1 MASLTHNAL
10 LRNLAQAEQRGQ
22 TERAARIR
30 RRLARFGFKEPRA
43 PQPVQEPVAS
53 PVEEPVVEEPT
64 VEESAVEVQAVEEPA
79 VEAPLFASPQAD
91 ELARELGLGPHAF
104 SFEPSG
110 QGGYTVADVRR
121 AAQE

>member
-1 MASLTHNAL
+1 MASLTHIAL
-10 LRNLAQAEQRGQ
+10 LRNLAQAERRGQ
-22 TERAARIR
+22 AERAARIR

-43 PQPVQEPVAS
+43 PK
-53 PVEEPVVEEPT
+53 PVEEPVASVVEDSAEEEPVEEGPD
-64 VEESAVEVQAVEEPA
+64 

-110 QGGYTVADVRR
+110 RGGYTVADVRR
-121 AAQE
+121 AAEG

>member
-10 LRNLAQAEQRGQ
+10 LRNLAQAERRGQ

-30 RRLARFGFKEPRA
+30 RRLARFGFKKPRA
-43 PQPVQEPVAS
+43 PQPVQEPVA
-53 PVEEPVVEEPT
+53 PVVEDPAVEDPVVEEPT
-64 VEESAVEVQAVEEPA
+64 VEEPTVEVQAA
-79 VEAPLFASPQAD
+79 EAPLFASPQAD

-121 AAQE
+121 AAEE

>member
-10 LRNLAQAEQRGQ
+10 LRNLAQAERRGQ

-30 RRLARFGFKEPRA
+30 RRLARFGLKEPRA

-53 PVEEPVVEEPT
+53 VVEDPVVEEPT
-64 VEESAVEVQAVEEPA
+64 VEVEAVEEPA

-104 SFEPSG
+104 CFEPSG

-121 AAQE
+121 AAEE